1 MAAYRL
7 SVDSLDLVAAYE
19 ADLWDIGQCP
29 DHKVLWGARFFCARI
44 GGPAAFNAL
53 PLEERLS
60 LNVAVHRFVT
70 WLIATRRLRPTA
82 DYLVARRPRLGVTLS
97 RHWPGFFAAFMATAA
112 ALGFEVKVAQ
122 AQWAM
127 LGQICAL
134 LGVAPERLSHADLD
148 SARDALLVAADRHG
162 QGTRKSIS
170 TAIFGLEAT
179 SWHASCAEPAPMP
192 PPGHR
197 DYLVQ
202 LATTLRPGRVKNV
215 EATTNA
221 GWPNARRRV

>member
-7 SVDSLDLVAAYE
+7 SLTSVDLVAANE
-19 ADLWDIGQCP
+19 ADLWDIGQRP

-44 GGPAAFNAL
+44 GDPAAFKAL
-53 PLEERLS
+53 PLHEQLG
-60 LNVAVHRFVT
+60 LNSAVHRFVT
-70 WLIATRRLRPTA
+70 WLIAT
-82 DYLVARRPRLGVTLS
+82 PRLGITLS
-97 RHWPGFFAAFMATAA
+97 RHWPGFFAAFMTTAA

-134 LGVAPERLSHADLD
+134 LALAPERLSHADLD

-162 QGTRKSIS
+162 QGTRKGIS

-179 SWHASCAEPAPMP
+179 
-192 PPGHR
+192 
-197 DYLVQ
+197 
-202 LATTLRPGRVKNV
+202 
-215 EATTNA
+215 
-221 GWPNARRRV
+221 